1 MNAEVIVNHDDADLP
16 FGDDWDHTDAAIRAE
31 YAVTTRPFYVGSIN
45 AAQRDV
51 QGSVGVE
58 LYLAPNGAWL
68 DIGPFRL
75 PQRELLC
82 LQRLLGI
89 ATACIGQRPATTP
102 PAPEHI
108 FEDITEVEHL
118 PAPELTPEAGR
129 GIAGWDLAR
138 SAAELSDGG
147 LSEGEGR
154 P

>member
-1 MNAEVIVNHDDADLP
+1 MNAPVIVNHDDADLP

-31 YAVTTRPFYVGSIN
+31 YAVTTRPFHVGTVN
-45 AAQRDV
+45 AAQRGV

-58 LYLAPNGAWL
+58 LHLAANGAWL

-75 PQRELLC
+75 SPRELRRLH
-82 LQRLLGI
+82 RLLGI
-89 ATACIGQRPATTP
+89 ARACIGQRPATTP
-102 PAPEHI
+102 PAPE
-108 FEDITEVEHL
+108 L
-118 PAPELTPEAGR
+118 APEAGR

>member
-1 MNAEVIVNHDDADLP
+1 MNAQVKINHDDADLP

-31 YAVTTRPFYVGSIN
+31 YAVTSAPFYVGSIN
-45 AAQRDV
+45 AAQRGV

-58 LYLAPNGAWL
+58 LHLAANGAWL

-75 PQRELLC
+75 PKDELLR
-82 LQRLLGI
+82 LQKLLGI
-89 ATACIGQRPATTP
+89 ATACIGQGSATTP
-102 PAPEHI
+102 PA
-108 FEDITEVEHL
+108 

>member
-1 MNAEVIVNHDDADLP
+1 MNAQVIVNHDDADLP
-16 FGDDWDHTDAAIRAE
+16 FGDDWGQTDAAIRAE
-31 YAVTTRPFYVGSIN
+31 YAVTSAPFHIGTIN
-45 AAQRDV
+45 AAQRGV

-58 LYLAPNGAWL
+58 LHLAANGAWM

-75 PQRELLC
+75 PQRELLR
-82 LQRLLGI
+82 LQQLLGI
-89 ATACIGQRPATTP
+89 ATACIGQGSATPA
-102 PAPEHI
+102 
-108 FEDITEVEHL
+108 

>member
-1 MNAEVIVNHDDADLP
+1 MNAPVIVNHDDADLP

-31 YAVTTRPFYVGSIN
+31 YAVTSAPFYVGSIN
-45 AAQRDV
+45 AAQRGV

-58 LYLAPNGAWL
+58 LHLTANGAWL

-75 PQRELLC
+75 PQRELLR

-102 PAPEHI
+102 PAP
-108 FEDITEVEHL
+108 
-118 PAPELTPEAGR
+118 APELTPEAGR
-129 GIAGWDLAR
+129 GIAGWDLAS

-147 LSEGEGR
+147 LSEGEDR